1 MAAIEQ
7 LGPDQPAAPQKRR
20 ARRKGKGKVVDL
32 ESRSA
37 LLHPK
42 AADALVLASKPLEE
56 GNETQQ
62 ANAVVAE
69 VLADGTVRPTGQIPN
84 DEWRRFSNGTVSG
97 KTWTLWWTRRN
108 WGKAPA

>member
-7 LGPDQPAAPQKRR
+7 IGPDQPAAPQKRR
-20 ARRKGKGKVVDL
+20 ARRRGKVVDL
-32 ESRSA
+32 EPRSV
-37 LLHPK
+37 LLHPR

-56 GNETQQ
+56 GNETEP
-62 ANAVVAE
+62 AKAVVAE
-69 VLADGTVRPTGQIPN
+69 VLADGTVRPTGQGPA
-84 DEWRRFSNGTVSG
+84 DEWRRFSNGTIAG